1 MALCKSCVA
10 QADLHDAEEW
20 KSIRLVDPIGIAIV
34 FVLQEPVDL
43 TEDAGD
49 ADDFEDMD

>member
-1 MALCKSCVA
+1 MVHPANTA
-10 QADLHDAEEW
+10 
-20 KSIRLVDPIGIAIV
+20 IG

>member
-1 MALCKSCVA
+1 M
-10 QADLHDAEEW
+10 
-20 KSIRLVDPIGIAIV
+20 RLLNSARTATN